1 MKLVIERD
9 RFLRE
14 SDRSQFDWCGHIDF
28 MLFFRSLDGHSLE
41 DHIAERKIVEEQ
53 VVVTLMMSHYIEH
66 HNPIDDYGERFFQHI
81 KPFARA
87 LRDLNCY
94 WMPIVF
100 ADAQVIMPA
109 VSTQVYFLARCANE
123 FAGEDNVLPSLGNE
137 LSKNGIN
144 PANFSRP
151 EGNYW
156 SRGSEVSDTA
166 PYRPGWD
173 WKEWHPR
180 RDWPKILF
188 GNDDA
193 WYVKEGIDSGFNVL
207 DRAMPCIITEP
218 IGFWDRDIPN
228 RRSSDPNLARV
239 IGGTARYFARG
250 VNFHSEEGLKSQPW
264 TPNTKQCC
272 EVMFKAMRQS

>member
-1 MKLVIERD
+1 
-9 RFLRE
+9 
-14 SDRSQFDWCGHIDF
+14 
-28 MLFFRSLDGHSLE
+28 
-41 DHIAERKIVEEQ
+41 
-53 VVVTLMMSHYIEH
+53 HYIEH

-166 PYRPGWD
+166 
-173 WKEWHPR
+173 
-180 RDWPKILF
+180 
-188 GNDDA
+188 
-193 WYVKEGIDSGFNVL
+193 
-207 DRAMPCIITEP
+207 
-218 IGFWDRDIPN
+218 
-228 RRSSDPNLARV
+228 
-239 IGGTARYFARG
+239 
-250 VNFHSEEGLKSQPW
+250 
-264 TPNTKQCC
+264 
-272 EVMFKAMRQS
+272 